1 MIFNKPVTY
10 SIQALLYNILLII
23 MKNYGLVS
31 IITPSFNS
39 AVFIAETIEAI
50 LNQTYPYWE
59 LLITDDCS
67 TDNSV
72 DIIDEYVRKD
82 SRIKLQKLEINSGAG
97 ICRNR
102 SIEMARGR
110 YIAFCDSDDVWM
122 SQKLEKQL
130 AFMEKKKCAL
140 TYSSY
145 MLMNEEG
152 AEKGIVVCQSK
163 LNYNQLKRDNEIG
176 CLTAMYDTE
185 KVGKMYMSS
194 IRKRQDWGLWLEILA
209 KCKVAY
215 GIKEPLA
222 YYRIRKGSISNKKMN
237 LVKHNINVYRTIL
250 KFPVW
255 KAYLFFSF
263 VFMPTYMMKRFR
275 MKMNNL

>member
-1 MIFNKPVTY
+1 MNDC
-10 SIQALLYNILLII
+10 
-23 MKNYGLVS
+23 GLVS
-31 IITPSFNS
+31 IITPSYNS
-39 AVFIAETIEAI
+39 ANFVADTIEAV
-50 LNQTYPYWE
+50 LKQTYPYWE

-72 DIIDEYVRKD
+72 EIIEEYTRKD
-82 SRIKLQKLEINSGAG
+82 SRIKLRKLEKNCGAG
-97 ICRNR
+97 ICRNK
-102 SIEMARGR
+102 SIEAAKGR

-122 SQKLEKQL
+122 PQKLEKQL
-130 AFMEKKKCAL
+130 AFMEKKGCAL

-145 MLMNEEG
+145 ILMDEG
-152 AEKGIVVCQSK
+152 GNEKGIMVCMRKIDFASM
-163 LNYNQLKRDNEIG
+163 KRDDGIG

-185 KVGKMYMSS
+185 KVGKMYMPS

-222 YYRIRKGSISNKKMN
+222 YYRIRCGSISNNKVA

-250 KFPVW
+250 KFSAL
-255 KAYLFFSF
+255 KAYLFFLF
-263 VFMPTYMMKRFR
+263 VFMPTYLWKRLKIR
-275 MKMNNL
+275 INSL

>member
-1 MIFNKPVTY
+1 
-10 SIQALLYNILLII
+10 

-31 IITPSFNS
+31 IITPSYNS
-39 AVFIAETIEAI
+39 SDFIIDTIEGI
-50 LNQTYPYWE
+50 INQTYSNWE

-67 TDNSV
+67 TDNSIE
-72 DIIDEYVRKD
+72 IIEEYARKEP
-82 SRIKLQKLEINSGAG
+82 RIKLQKLDVNSGAG
-97 ICRNR
+97 ICRNK
-102 SIEMARGR
+102 SIEAAKGR

-122 SQKLEKQL
+122 PHKLEKQL
-130 AFMEKKKCAL
+130 QFMEEKQCAL
-140 TYSSY
+140 VYSSY
-145 MLMNEEG
+145 MLMDETGN
-152 AEKGIVVCQSK
+152 EKGIAVCKNRLDFNS
-163 LNYNQLKRDNEIG
+163 LKRDNEIG
-176 CLTAMYDTE
+176 CLTAMYDTA

-222 YYRIRKGSISNKKMN
+222 YYRIRSGSISRKKMD

-250 KFPVW
+250 KYPVW

-263 VFMPTYMMKRFR
+263 AFMPAYALKRFK
-275 MKMNNL
+275 MKINSI

>member
-1 MIFNKPVTY
+1 MNDFG
-10 SIQALLYNILLII
+10 LI
-23 MKNYGLVS
+23 S
-31 IITPSFNS
+31 IITPSYNS
-39 AVFIAETIEAI
+39 ANFIAKTIEGI
-50 LNQTYPYWE
+50 INQTYSNWE

-72 DIIDEYVRKD
+72 EIIEEYIRKD
-82 SRIKLQKLEINSGAG
+82 PRIKLLKLDVNSGAG
-97 ICRNR
+97 ICRNK
-102 SIEMARGR
+102 SIEAAKGR

-122 SQKLEKQL
+122 PHKLEKQL
-130 AFMEKKKCAL
+130 QFMQEKHCAL
-140 TYSSY
+140 VYSSY
-145 MLMNEEG
+145 MLMDEEG
-152 AEKGIVVCQSK
+152 KENGISVCRHK
-163 LNYNQLKRDNEIG
+163 LDFNQLKRDNEIG

-222 YYRIRKGSISNKKMN
+222 YYRIRKGSISNKKMD

-250 KFPVW
+250 KFPAW

-263 VFMPTYMMKRFR
+263 VFMPTYIMKRFR

>member
-1 MIFNKPVTY
+1 
-10 SIQALLYNILLII
+10 
-23 MKNYGLVS
+23 MKDYGLVS
-31 IITPSFNS
+31 IITPSYNS
-39 AVFIAETIEAI
+39 ADFIADTIEAI
-50 LNQTYPYWE
+50 LKQTYPYWE

-72 DIIDEYVRKD
+72 EIIEEYVRKD
-82 SRIKLQKLEINSGAG
+82 SRIKLQKLQVNSGAG
-97 ICRNR
+97 VCRNK
-102 SIEMARGR
+102 SIEAAKGR

-122 SQKLEKQL
+122 PQKLEKQL
-130 AFMEKKKCAL
+130 AFMEKKGCAL

-145 MLMNEEG
+145 MLMDEDRNEM
-152 AEKGIVVCQSK
+152 GIMVCMSK
-163 LNYNQLKRDNEIG
+163 IDFASMKRDDGIG

-222 YYRIRKGSISNKKMN
+222 YYRIRTGSISNNKFA

-250 KFPVW
+250 KFSVW
-255 KAYLFFSF
+255 KAYLFFLF
-263 VFMPTYMMKRFR
+263 VFMPTYLWKRL
-275 MKMNNL
+275 KIKINSL